1 MLLLGKGFSM
11 NGGGHKR
18 SQKSDASHLIHFMGF
33 CDGCDFLK
41 RKNFM
46 GNGNGLVGGRFDIKK
61 GYG

>member
-33 CDGCDFLK
+33 LK